1 VIYRPATIRVE
12 ILPPIET
19 NNWSAETIDEH
30 MNSVRDM
37 FLQTLGQ
44 DRAGHIVAPLKVV
57 EN

>member
-1 VIYRPATIRVE
+1 
-12 ILPPIET
+12 
-19 NNWSAETIDEH
+19 